1 MTATSSLEQIFVV
14 YPELS
19 KNALSILDRR
29 YLARDTGGNIIE
41 DAEELFERVARN
53 ISEAETLYYFHTE
66 EYRAYVERQFYDLL
80 RSLDFLP
87 NTPTLI
93 NAGRRLQQLAA
104 CFVLPVYDSLEDIF
118 EAVKQTALIHKS
130 GGGTG
135 FNFSNL
141 RPSDDIVGSTGGI
154 ASGPVSFISAFDA
167 ATDVVKQGSVR
178 RGANMG
184 VLNVTHPD
192 ILEFI
197 SIKNTTDKLQNFNI
211 SVAVTD
217 DFMQRAIDGDNYY
230 LINPRNDEIVGE
242 LNAMEVFNL
251 IVEAAWNC
259 ADPGL
264 IFWDSINRDHPNPLS
279 GPIESVNPCS
289 EQVLEAFGSCTLGS
303 INLANMVM
311 CDDVTME
318 YKIDWDRLLKA
329 IHLSVRFLDNV
340 LDMNA
345 YPIPQIRE
353 TSRKFRRIGLG
364 VMGWSDLLFKL
375 RIRYDSESALSLA
388 EEVMGFIQGQA
399 HVASENL
406 SEERGV
412 YPAWA
417 VSLYER
423 PMRHTSP
430 ITIAPTGTI
439 SRIAGCS
446 SGIEPAFSLVYE
458 STIMDGT
465 KLVDI
470 NSSFALWL
478 ESANLTPEQITQIYE
493 QGSLEDVAGIPDNVS
508 DIFRISHQIDPE
520 WHIRMQAAFQKYTD
534 NSISKTINMPHDST
548 IEEVRAAYLLAWR
561 LGCKGITVYRDGSKQ
576 TQVLT
581 RGTNTY
587 EESDICPE
595 CDFRLVFE
603 EGCKICYNCNWSAC
617 SVS

>member
-1 MTATSSLEQIFVV
+1 MPAKSSTAQRYNN
-14 YPELS
+14 YPELTA
-19 KNALSILDRR
+19 NALSILDRR
-29 YLARDTGGNIIE
+29 YLARDTKGNIIE
-41 DAEELFERVARN
+41 DAEELFERVAEN
-53 ISEAETLYYFHTE
+53 ISQAESLYYSHTE
-66 EYRAYVERQFYDLL
+66 EFRAYVERQFYDLL

-154 ASGPVSFISAFDA
+154 ASGPVSFINAFDA

-192 ILEFI
+192 ILDFI
-197 SIKNTTDKLQNFNI
+197 SIKNTTDRLQNFNI

-217 DFMQRAIDGDNYY
+217 DFMDRAINEENYN
-230 LINPRNDEIVGE
+230 LINPRNGEIQGE
-242 LNAMEVFNL
+242 LNAGEVFNL

-264 IFWDSINRDHPNPLS
+264 IFWDTMNKYHPNPLS

-303 INLANMVM
+303 INLANMVRA
-311 CDDVTME
+311 DNTRE
-318 YKIDWDRLLKA
+318 IDWDRLLNA
-329 IHLSVRFLDNV
+329 VVLSVRFLDNV

-353 TSRKFRRIGLG
+353 TSQRFRRIGLG

-375 RIRYDSESALSLA
+375 HVRYDSEDALLLA
-388 EEVMGFIQGQA
+388 EEVMGFIQEQA
-399 HVASENL
+399 HIASESL
-406 SEERGV
+406 SVERGV
-412 YPAWA
+412 YPEWA
-417 VSLYER
+417 SSLYER

-446 SGIEPAFSLVYE
+446 SGIEPAFSLVFE

-470 NSSFALWL
+470 NGSFAEWL
-478 ESANLTPEQITQIYE
+478 KDSDLTTAQINQIYE
-493 QGSLEDVAGIPDNVS
+493 QGSLENVPGIPD
-508 DIFRISHQIDPE
+508 DIKDTFRISHQIDPE

-548 IEEVRAAYLLAWR
+548 IEEVKNAYLLAWH

-587 EESDICPE
+587 DESDICPE
-595 CDFRLVFE
+595 CDFRLNFE
-603 EGCKICYNCNWSAC
+603 EGCKICYNCGWSAC
-617 SVS
+617 TI

>member
-1 MTATSSLEQIFVV
+1 MTALSVLEKKAIV

-19 KNALSILDRR
+19 GNALSILDKR
-29 YLARDTGGNIIE
+29 YLARDDKGDIIE
-41 DAEELFERVARN
+41 TAEELFRRVAKN
-53 ISEAETLYYFHTE
+53 ISEAETKFYNKSE
-66 EYRAYVERQFYDLL
+66 EFRQYIEEKFLIL
-80 RSLDFLP
+80 IRSLDFLP

-104 CFVLPVYDSLEDIF
+104 CFVLPVYDSLGDIF

-135 FNFSNL
+135 FNFSGL

-154 ASGPVSFISAFDA
+154 ASGPVSFINAFDT
-167 ATDVVKQGSVR
+167 ATEVVKQGSVR

-184 VLNVTHPD
+184 VLNITHPD

-197 SIKNTTDKLQNFNI
+197 SVKNDTNKLQNFNI

-217 DFMQRAIDGDNYY
+217 DFMYRAINRLDYN
-230 LINPRNDEIVGE
+230 LINPRNNQIVGK
-242 LNAMEVFNL
+242 LNAGEVFDL
-251 IVEAAWNC
+251 IVNAAWNC

-264 IFWDSINRDHPNPLS
+264 IFWDTINKDHPNPVT

-303 INLANMVM
+303 INLANMINS
-311 CDDVTME
+311 DNSD
-318 YKIDWDRLLKA
+318 IDWE
-329 IHLSVRFLDNV
+329 HLAQTITWSVRFLDNV

-345 YPIPQIRE
+345 YPLPQIRD
-353 TSRKFRRIGLG
+353 TSKRFRRIGLG
-364 VMGWSDLLFKL
+364 IMGWSDLLFTL
-375 RIRYDSESALSLA
+375 GIRYDSEDALLLA
-388 EEVMGFIQGQA
+388 ENVMQFIQSKA
-399 HVASENL
+399 HDASTDL

-412 YPAWA
+412 YPEWA
-417 VSLYER
+417 SSLYEQ
-423 PMRHTSP
+423 PMRNTSP

-465 KLVDI
+465 ILLDI
-470 NSSFALWL
+470 NKSFADWL
-478 ESANLTPEQITQIYE
+478 QNSNLTSTQIDQIYA
-493 QGSLEDVAGIPDNVS
+493 QGSVENINGIPEHINNV
-508 DIFRISHQIDPE
+508 FRTSHQISPE

-534 NSISKTINMPHDST
+534 NSISKTINMPHEST
-548 IEEVRAAYLLAWR
+548 IEDVRNAYLLAWR

-595 CDFRLVFE
+595 CDFRLVSE

-617 SVS
+617 SVN